1 MNADKHKVRDKR
13 VQIGVCKQ
21 SNTSYLHSGN
31 VCSDSGKVSTPKW
44 LYQKKFLNV
53 QGRIYSPG
61 KNSTEDN
68 VQEIHLTEKK
78 IGKYKFLT
86 NETLDNIAGFLTTGR

>member
-31 VCSDSGKVSTPKW
+31 VCSDSGKVSTPKG
-44 LYQKKFLNV
+44 LYQKHFLMYKEEYIP
-53 QGRIYSPG
+53 QARIAQ
-61 KNSTEDN
+61 K
-68 VQEIHLTEKK
+68 VMHKK
-78 IGKYKFLT
+78 YI
-86 NETLDNIAGFLTTGR
+86 